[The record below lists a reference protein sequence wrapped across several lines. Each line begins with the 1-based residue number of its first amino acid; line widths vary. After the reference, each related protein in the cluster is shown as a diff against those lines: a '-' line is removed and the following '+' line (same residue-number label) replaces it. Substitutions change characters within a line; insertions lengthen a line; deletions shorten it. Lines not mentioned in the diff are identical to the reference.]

1 MDKFYCK
8 AYFDLEYLKYLYKN
22 KPKDILNYFE
32 KNKDK
37 IRNDD
42 REAYLEYLKLQVPYM
57 NFFAKKISK
66 IYKENLPE
74 HLFLKSTSTYAI
86 RIYIDNLLLFYKF
99 EKLNIKPTEKN
110 IEKFLIDNSN
120 IVLPLTIIRTG
131 KYIEKLKGD
140 YYASRKKEQDTIK
153 SKDNGYASLFQDDGG
168 FVLKNFMKILQ
179 NEEGY
184 IIAIFIFLDKLI
196 EKYGDKDIGVFA
208 KIYEK
213 GKEIMSKEYSDQ
225 DLIEVVEYHE
235 KKRKEAEEEERRGY
249 F

>member
-1 MDKFYCK
+1 
-8 AYFDLEYLKYLYKN
+8 
-22 KPKDILNYFE
+22 
-32 KNKDK
+32 
-37 IRNDD
+37 
-42 REAYLEYLKLQVPYM
+42 
-57 NFFAKKISK
+57 
-66 IYKENLPE
+66 
-74 HLFLKSTSTYAI
+74 
-86 RIYIDNLLLFYKF
+86 
-99 EKLNIKPTEKN
+99 
-110 IEKFLIDNSN
+110 
-120 IVLPLTIIRTG
+120 
-131 KYIEKLKGD
+131 
-140 YYASRKKEQDTIK
+140 
-153 SKDNGYASLFQDDGG
+153 
-168 FVLKNFMKILQ
+168 MKILQ